1 MLNFGLY
8 LVYSHHTQ
16 AMAYFN
22 PITLLPD
29 APSDAESLKNTD
41 LKKLRKKLLAELS
54 LSDDE
59 MLEVGGNSLS
69 KDDIL
74 KGLED
79 LANEEKAPHLLFLY
93 QHQDLSDFLNE
104 GKPGFL
110 QNYEE
115 DPAFKEPAFLTYVG
129 QSFAER
135 YNTHM
140 GQLYDGQQ
148 IAELNAIKD
157 VPLLADS
164 QHESRAYHRVA
175 SRLEESRV
183 KLTEIKALLDKQVNA
198 KGPYRDNVI
207 KGRINE
213 AFSLE
218 LVNALPDYF
227 QKQRNTLAESLRAIA
242 IQINNDFGKA
252 LAAAEILDLAVG
264 LETDGLIREK
274 LKKDSETIK
283 QNVEDEKLSSKCF
296 FCGQRDKE
304 DASVRRVP
312 MHKVGNVEHGFN
324 SRRIQYK
331 TIDLPVNRCRD
342 CKKAHGN
349 ADLILWGLMVAGFF
363 IGIGLAYLFGRTT
376 YESSYGDV
384 YTYGPDL
391 GSYLVGA
398 IVGLIVGWG
407 AAYVWIDAYYAKQG
421 TKSKSF
427 SYLKKNHPL
436 VIKFKSEGFVKGSK
450 PS

>member
-1 MLNFGLY
+1 
-8 LVYSHHTQ
+8 
-16 AMAYFN
+16 MAYFN
-22 PITLLPD
+22 PISLLPD

-54 LSDDE
+54 LNDDE

-79 LANEEKAPHLLFLY
+79 LANEEKAPHLLFLH
-93 QHQDLSDFLNE
+93 QHEDLSEFLEE
-104 GKPGFL
+104 GKPDFL
-110 QNYEE
+110 HNFKTDPIFDEAPFRAFIGQNYA
-115 DPAFKEPAFLTYVG
+115 DK
-129 QSFAER
+129 
-135 YNTHM
+135 YNSYM
-140 GQLYDGQQ
+140 GQLYDSNK
-148 IAELNAIKD
+148 IAELKEIKD
-157 VPLLADS
+157 APLLADS

-183 KLTEIKALLDKQVNA
+183 KLTEIKSLLDKQVNA
-198 KGPYRDNVI
+198 KGPYRDKVI
-207 KGRINE
+207 KQKIKE

-227 QKQRNTLAESLRAIA
+227 QKQRNTLAEALRAVA

-283 QNVEDEKLSSKCF
+283 QNVEDEKIASKCF
-296 FCGQRDKE
+296 FCDQRDKE
-304 DASVRRVP
+304 AGCERKVP
-312 MHKVGNVEHGFN
+312 MHKVMNVEHGFN

-331 TIDLPVNRCRD
+331 SIDIPVNRCRD

-349 ADLILWGLMVAGFF
+349 ADLILWGMIFAGFF
-363 IGIGLAYLFGRTT
+363 LGIFLVYIFGQTS
-376 YESSYGDV
+376 YEDSYG
-384 YTYGPDL
+384 YSYSYGPDF

-398 IVGLIVGWG
+398 AIGLIVGWG
-407 AAYVWIDAYYAKQG
+407 GGYVWVDAYYAKQG
-421 TKSKSF
+421 TKGKSF
-427 SYLKKNHPL
+427 SKLKTAHPL
-436 VIKFKSEGFVKGSK
+436 VKKFRAEGFVKGGK